1 MTAGS
6 EVAARSL
13 RTDRNFAVFWFV
25 QALSEVG
32 NAFALVAVPLL
43 VLEATGSVA
52 RMGLLTATAGAASVV
67 TGLFAGT
74 LVDRFDRRRLMVLCE
89 VARAVLYGL
98 IPVCWAADPQMWL
111 LYAVMGAAAVLEMIF
126 QVAYVAA
133 IPNLVDK
140 ERISAANGLLQTTN
154 SAAYVLG
161 PMLAGLVAGVFG
173 VTAALSINA
182 ASFAV
187 SAVGLA
193 LIRFRPREERA
204 VAARWFDLR
213 EGFLA
218 GAGFLWRTPVLRALT
233 LLLTVFLFLSLGMT
247 DVFIYHVRH
256 DLGQNDRVVGYV
268 MGAAGVGT
276 IAGAALMSPLRRWWG
291 FGPCWLGS
299 VGLCGVVVAV
309 AGVAGNVVVAGGMVL
324 AYSLGVALAGL
335 CSMSLRQEVTPD
347 HLLGRVTSAFW
358 TMHNVLAPIGAVVL
372 TALAKGVGVKDTLL
386 AAGAAFL
393 CVAGVGL
400 FTPVRLR
407 RPAIAAD
414 AAAPPGRG
422 RRPSGASGSSTT
434 G

>member
-1 MTAGS
+1 MSAGS
-6 EVAARSL
+6 EVAARPL
-13 RTDRNFAVFWFV
+13 RADRNFAVFWFV

-43 VLEATGSVA
+43 VLQATGSVA
-52 RMGLLTATAGAASVV
+52 RMGLLTATAGVASVL

-74 LVDRFDRRRLMVLCE
+74 LVDRLDRRRLMVLCD

-98 IPVCWAADPQMWL
+98 IPVCWAAGPQEWL
-111 LYAVMGAAAVLEMIF
+111 LYVAMGLAAVFEMVF

-133 IPNLVDK
+133 IPNLVDR
-140 ERISAANGLLQTTN
+140 ERISAANGMLQTTN
-154 SAAYVLG
+154 AVAYVLG

-173 VTAALSINA
+173 VTAALSIDA

-187 SAVGLA
+187 SAAGLA
-193 LIRFRPREERA
+193 LVRFRPREEPGEPA
-204 VAARWFDLR
+204 IAARWFDLR

-233 LLLTVFLFLSLGMT
+233 ILLTVFLFLSLGMT

-256 DLGQNDRVVGYV
+256 DLGQNDRVVGYI

-276 IAGAALMSPLRRWWG
+276 ILGAALMSPLRRWWG

-309 AGVAGNVVVAGGMVL
+309 AGAAENVVVVGGTVL
-324 AYSLGVALAGL
+324 AYSAGVALAGL

-358 TMHNVLAPIGAVVL
+358 TVHNALGPIGAVAL
-372 TALAKGVGVKDTLL
+372 TALAKGIGVRDTLL
-386 AAGAAFL
+386 AAGVAFL
-393 CVAGVGL
+393 CIAGIGL
-400 FTPVRLR
+400 FTPVRHR
-407 RPAIAAD
+407 RPE
-414 AAAPPGRG
+414 
-422 RRPSGASGSSTT
+422 RRHALAQ
-434 G
+434 

>member
-1 MTAGS
+1 MSAGS
-6 EVAARSL
+6 EVAARPL

-43 VLEATGSVA
+43 VLQATGSVA
-52 RMGLLTATAGAASVV
+52 RMGLLTATAGVASVL

-74 LVDRFDRRRLMVLCE
+74 LVDRLDRRRLMVLCD

-98 IPVCWAADPQMWL
+98 IPVCWAAGPQEWL
-111 LYAVMGAAAVLEMIF
+111 LYVAMGLAAVFEMVF

-133 IPNLVDK
+133 IPNLVDR
-140 ERISAANGLLQTTN
+140 ERISAANGMLQTTN
-154 SAAYVLG
+154 AVAYVLG

-187 SAVGLA
+187 SAAGLA
-193 LIRFRPREERA
+193 LVRFRPREEPGEPA
-204 VAARWFDLR
+204 IAARWFDLR
-213 EGFLA
+213 QGFLA

-233 LLLTVFLFLSLGMT
+233 ILLTVFLFLSLGMT

-256 DLGQNDRVVGYV
+256 DLGQNDRMVGYV

-276 IAGAALMSPLRRWWG
+276 ILGAALMSPLRRWWG

-299 VGLCGVVVAV
+299 VGLCGVVVAA
-309 AGVAGNVVVAGGMVL
+309 AGAAENVVVVGGTVL
-324 AYSLGVALAGL
+324 AYSAGVALAGL

-358 TMHNVLAPIGAVVL
+358 TVHNALGPIGAVAL
-372 TALAKGVGVKDTLL
+372 TALAKGVGVRDTLL
-386 AAGAAFL
+386 AAGTAFL
-393 CVAGVGL
+393 CIAGVGL
-400 FTPVRLR
+400 FTPVRHR
-407 RPAIAAD
+407 RPERRHAL
-414 AAAPPGRG
+414 GRV
-422 RRPSGASGSSTT
+422 
-434 G
+434 

>member
-1 MTAGS
+1 MTADS
-6 EVAARSL
+6 VVARPL

-43 VLEATGSVA
+43 VLQATGSVA
-52 RMGLLTATAGAASVV
+52 RMGLLTATAGAASVL

-74 LVDRFDRRRLMVLCE
+74 LVDRLDRRRLMVLCE
-89 VARAVLYGL
+89 VARAVLYAL
-98 IPVCWAADPQMWL
+98 IPVCWAAAPQVWL
-111 LYAVMGAAAVLEMIF
+111 LYVVMGSAAVFEMIF
-126 QVAYVAA
+126 EVAYVAA
-133 IPNLVDK
+133 IPNLVGK
-140 ERISAANGLLQTTN
+140 EQISAANGVLQTTN

-173 VTAALSINA
+173 VTTALSINA

-187 SAVGLA
+187 SAAGLA
-193 LIRFRPREERA
+193 LIRFRPREEPGEP
-204 VAARWFDLR
+204 AARGFGLR

-233 LLLTVFLFLSLGMT
+233 ILLTVFLFLSLGMT
-247 DVFIYHVRH
+247 DTFIYHVRH

-299 VGLCGVVVAV
+299 VGLCGVAVAV
-309 AGVAGNVVVAGGMVL
+309 AGVVENVVVVGGMVL

-372 TALAKGVGVKDTLL
+372 TALAKSIGVRDTLL
-386 AAGAAFL
+386 AAGAALL
-393 CVAGVGL
+393 CIGGAGL
-400 FTPVRLR
+400 FTPVRR
-407 RPAIAAD
+407 RHPERLQALD
-414 AAAPPGRG
+414 Q
-422 RRPSGASGSSTT
+422 
-434 G
+434 